1 MICLAAFRRSNLSIS
16 SLLCARN
23 ATPLLGGESR
33 NATPFL
39 GGESRN
45 ATPFLGDYCHFSTSA
60 TSGSDYADYLLLYRL
75 FFSFIVDDII
85 YLVYI

>member
-1 MICLAAFRRSNLSIS
+1 MICLAAFRRSNFSIS

-39 GGESRN
+39 G
-45 ATPFLGDYCHFSTSA
+45 DYCHFSTIA
-60 TSGSDYADYLLLYRL
+60 TSGSDFADYLLLYRL
-75 FFSFIVDDII
+75 FFSFIVDDIV